1 MSISSAPVDQPTRS
15 ELPIFELPLALVP
28 AERVPLHIFE
38 PRYRLMI
45 ADCIEHDAAFGIVF
59 RDEDGA
65 RAIGCT
71 ALVADVTER
80 HDDGRMDIVVRGEA
94 PFRVLERFAA
104 DDWPAASVEM
114 IAVEEPAAEPTAELE
129 AAREAFAKLLEAV
142 GADPARAAA
151 VPSRS
156 PSDPGLAQSIF
167 GIAPGLW
174 PLPRARSASRRAFR
188 SPARSRR
195 REAASVRRRSRSSS
209 SSSSRCLS
217 IAGISIWAA
226 IG

>member
-38 PRYRLMI
+38 PRYQLMI

-80 HDDGRMDIVVRGEA
+80 HDDGRMDIVVRGET
-94 PFRVLERFAA
+94 PFRVLERFEA
-104 DDWPAASVEM
+104 DEWPAASVEM

-142 GADPARAAA
+142 GADPARAEASGAA
-151 VPSRS
+151 YPIAAQIEMPAIDKQRLLEEEDERERLRALAASLRRLLA
-156 PSDPGLAQSIF
+156 GLRKARRD
-167 GIAPGLW
+167 AE
-174 PLPRARSASRRAFR
+174 RARGNGHK
-188 SPARSRR
+188 P
-195 REAASVRRRSRSSS
+195 
-209 SSSSRCLS
+209 
-217 IAGISIWAA
+217 GA
-226 IG
+226 IPKID